1 MDNSKV
7 AEVTKETVDTVISRA
22 ISEIWGKSK
31 RPDEAKILYFLKNIL
46 DDSEVLDGSFWKE

>member
-1 MDNSKV
+1 MANSSLV
-7 AEVTKETVDTVISRA
+7 EVIMKTADTVIFRA